1 MSRPRKEPSDKLRLA
16 TIWLD
21 GCSGCHM
28 SLLDMDERLVAV
40 ADRIDI
46 VYSPIVD
53 ARVYPEAVDVCL
65 VEGAV
70 STQEDIEKLHTIRKN
85 TRLVVS
91 FGDCAVTANVSGMRN
106 RFKFQDVLSR
116 AYLENATHNPKI
128 PGNDIPA
135 LLETARPVHAYIP
148 VDLFLPGCP
157 PPADAIFSAIAA
169 LLENRIPDLTG
180 MVRFG

>member
-1 MSRPRKEPSDKLRLA
+1 MSGLQKEPSKKLRLA

-28 SLLDMDERLVAV
+28 SLLDMDERLVDV
-40 ADRIDI
+40 ADRLDI

-53 ARVYPEAVDVCL
+53 TRIYPEAVDVCL

-70 STQEDIEKLHTIRKN
+70 STQEDIEKLLTIRSN

-91 FGDCAVTANVSGMRN
+91 LGDCAVTANVSGMRN
-106 RFKFQDVLSR
+106 RFKLQDVLSH
-116 AYLENATHNPKI
+116 AYLENATHHPQI
-128 PGNDIPA
+128 PGKDIPA
-135 LLETARPVHAYIP
+135 LLDTVRPVHAYID
-148 VDLFLPGCP
+148 VDLFIPGCP
-157 PPADAIFSAIAA
+157 PPADAIFSAMVA
-169 LLENRIPDLTG
+169 LIEDRIPDLTG

>member
-1 MSRPRKEPSDKLRLA
+1 MSDPQKEPSKKLRIA

-28 SLLDMDERLVAV
+28 SLLDIDERLVAL
-40 ADRIDI
+40 ADRINI

-53 ARVYPEAVDVCL
+53 TRVYPEAVDVCL

-70 STQEDIEKLHTIRKN
+70 STREDVEKLHTIRKN

-91 FGDCAVTANVSGMRN
+91 FGDCAVTTNVPGMRS
-106 RFKFQDVLSR
+106 RFKLQDVLSR
-116 AYLENATHNPKI
+116 AYLENATYRPQI

-135 LLETARPVHAYIP
+135 LLDTVRPVHALID

-157 PPADAIFSAIAA
+157 PAAEAIFSAIAA
-169 LLENRIPDLTG
+169 LLEDRMPDLAG

>member
-1 MSRPRKEPSDKLRLA
+1 MSGAQKEASKKLRVA

-28 SLLDMDERLVAV
+28 SLLDMDERLVIV
-40 ADRIDI
+40 ADGLDI
-46 VYSPIVD
+46 VFSPIVD

-70 STQEDIEKLHTIRKN
+70 GTREDVEKLHMIRAN
-85 TRLVVS
+85 TRIVVS
-91 FGDCAVTANVSGMRN
+91 LGDCAVTANVPGMRN
-106 RFKFQDVLSR
+106 RFKLQDTLSR
-116 AYLENATHNPKI
+116 AYLENASHNPQI

-135 LLETARPVHAYIP
+135 LLDTVRPVHAYID

-157 PPADAIFSAIAA
+157 PSADAIFSAIAA
-169 LLENRIPDLTG
+169 LLEDRVPDPSG

>member
-1 MSRPRKEPSDKLRLA
+1 
-16 TIWLD
+16 
-21 GCSGCHM
+21 M
-28 SLLDMDERLVAV
+28 SLLDIDERLAAV
-40 ADRIDI
+40 AGRMDI

-53 ARVYPEAVDVCL
+53 TRVYPEAVDVCL

-70 STQEDIEKLHTIRKN
+70 STQEDVEKLLTIRKN

-91 FGDCAVTANVSGMRN
+91 FGDCAVTANVPGMRN
-106 RFKFQDVLSR
+106 RFKLQDVLSR
-116 AYLENATHNPKI
+116 AYLENVTHLPRI

-135 LLETARPVHAYIP
+135 LFDTVRPVHAFID

-157 PPADAIFSAIAA
+157 PPADAIFSTIAA
-169 LLENRIPDLTG
+169 LLEDRIPDLTG

>member
-1 MSRPRKEPSDKLRLA
+1 
-16 TIWLD
+16 
-21 GCSGCHM
+21 M
-28 SLLDMDERLVAV
+28 SLLDIDERLVAL
-40 ADRIDI
+40 AGRIDI

-53 ARVYPEAVDVCL
+53 TRVYPEAVDVCL

-70 STQEDIEKLHTIRKN
+70 STQEDVEKLHTIRKN

-91 FGDCAVTANVSGMRN
+91 FGDCAVTANVPGMRN
-106 RFKFQDVLSR
+106 QFNLQDVLSR
-116 AYLENATHNPKI
+116 AYHDNATHRPQI

-135 LLETARPVHAYIP
+135 LFDTVRPVHAFIN

-157 PPADAIFSAIAA
+157 PAADAIFSTIAA
-169 LLENRIPDLTG
+169 LLEDRMPDLTG

>member
-1 MSRPRKEPSDKLRLA
+1 MEPSKKLRIA
-16 TIWLD
+16 TTWLD

-28 SLLDMDERLVAV
+28 SFLDIDERLVAV
-40 ADRIDI
+40 AGSIDI
-46 VYSPIVD
+46 VFGPLVD
-53 ARVYPEAVDVCL
+53 TRVYPEAVDVCL

-70 STQEDIEKLHTIRKN
+70 STQEDVEKLHIIRKN

-91 FGDCAVTANVSGMRN
+91 FGDCAITANVPGMRN
-106 RFKFQDVLSR
+106 RFKLQDVLSR
-116 AYLENATHNPKI
+116 AYHENATHRPQI

-135 LLETARPVHAYIP
+135 LFDTVRPVHAFIN

-157 PPADAIFSAIAA
+157 PAADVIFSAIAA
-169 LLENRIPDLTG
+169 LLEDRMPDLTG